1 MFDVTVGVHVVLTG
15 REKNIIGIQW
25 EFKAEY
31 KSDTL
36 TTKSLGPMAHVNSR
50 DLNPN

>member
-1 MFDVTVGVHVVLTG
+1 MLDVTVGVHVVLTG

-31 KSDTL
+31 KSDL
-36 TTKSLGPMAHVNSR
+36 LPQNHLDPWPM
-50 DLNPN
+50 